1 MMLPNVTVPRVS
13 ILREAGDV
21 LGQVQIGY
29 QRIES
34 FHKLVVDQLPYG
46 QIDPKELVQGLIEL
60 DGPDQDT
67 PPIDK
72 VPLQWYF
79 GGQAYEVRKA
89 IRVQYTYQKYLDAG
103 PVNASGS
110 LFIGYAPTRTGA
122 ARLAAE
128 AIDAL
133 ERRSA
138 RGGTTAA
145 GRTTAQLR
153 DELDQLRQH
162 SSRLKDALRARSG
175 AADWDSVKKLPGTV
189 TALAVYVNADDF
201 DNFIYSHIPGLR
213 AAAPPP
219 AIDGSAGPVPPA
231 AEPPSAPPAQS
242 AQQPPAQQLAQV
254 FVAVDAAAGSA
265 APIVQIYYDGPA
277 ADYNSHK
284 AFPYTTDTLFNDQEK
299 YNQVLWWYFGGRAY
313 RITKAMLLD
322 YDAGAG
328 ASGILLVGYQGPGP
342 S

>member
-1 MMLPNVTVPRVS
+1 MILPNAAIPRVPL
-13 ILREAGDV
+13 LREAGDV

-29 QRIES
+29 QRIDS

-46 QIDPKELVQGLIEL
+46 QIDPANLVQGLIEL
-60 DGPDQDT
+60 DGPDQDE

-89 IRVQYTYQKYLDAG
+89 IRIQYAYQKYLDTG

-110 LFIGYAPTRTGA
+110 LFIGYAPAATGA
-122 ARLAAE
+122 ASLAGQ

-133 ERRSA
+133 QALLDGGDADAA
-138 RGGTTAA
+138 REAVADLREQLDNVRQHA
-145 GRTTAQLR
+145 GRIQAAVRTRR
-153 DELDQLRQH
+153 D
-162 SSRLKDALRARSG
+162 AT
-175 AADWDSVKKLPGTV
+175 DWDSLKTLPGTV
-189 TALAVYVNADDF
+189 TDLAVYVDAAHF
-201 DNFIYSHIPGLR
+201 DEFIFSNIPGLDPAAAGASYTSSPL
-213 AAAPPP
+213 AAAPRPL
-219 AIDGSAGPVPPA
+219 
-231 AEPPSAPPAQS
+231 AE
-242 AQQPPAQQLAQV
+242 V
-254 FVAVDAAAGSA
+254 FVPVTGRASSA
-265 APIVQIYYDGPA
+265 ARVVQVYYDGPA
-277 ADYNSHK
+277 ASYNSHK

-299 YNQVLWWYFGGRAY
+299 YNQLLWWYFGGRAY

-342 S
+342 GL